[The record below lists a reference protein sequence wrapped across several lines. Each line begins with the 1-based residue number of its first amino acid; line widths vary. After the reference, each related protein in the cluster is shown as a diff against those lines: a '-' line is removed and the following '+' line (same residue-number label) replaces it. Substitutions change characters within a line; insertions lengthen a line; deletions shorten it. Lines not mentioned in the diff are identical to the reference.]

1 MFEKQNL
8 TFREAHLN
16 HDIFDKIEVGQQNH
30 GLGEEINSAK
40 LPSALEFVVKTR
52 KVLSC
57 MIFLLE
63 S

>member
-1 MFEKQNL
+1 MKISKVFDQNR
-8 TFREAHLN
+8 FKE
-16 HDIFDKIEVGQQNH
+16 IKISNECH
-30 GLGEEINSAK
+30 RLGEEINSAK